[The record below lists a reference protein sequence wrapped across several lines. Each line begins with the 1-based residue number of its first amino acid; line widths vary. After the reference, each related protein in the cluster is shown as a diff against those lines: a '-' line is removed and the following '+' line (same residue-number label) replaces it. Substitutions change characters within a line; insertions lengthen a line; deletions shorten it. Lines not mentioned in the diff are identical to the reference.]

1 MARIHP
7 PKTLFLNVKVAD
19 IQDPDSGARF
29 EALLLNGTTPAI
41 RSEQTGRICSFDFR
55 ELVELAL
62 AEGIDAEAEVA

>member
-19 IQDPDSGARF
+19 IHDPETGKRF
-29 EALLLNGTTPAI
+29 EALLVNGTIPAI
-41 RSEQTGRICSFDFR
+41 RSEQSGRWCTFDFR